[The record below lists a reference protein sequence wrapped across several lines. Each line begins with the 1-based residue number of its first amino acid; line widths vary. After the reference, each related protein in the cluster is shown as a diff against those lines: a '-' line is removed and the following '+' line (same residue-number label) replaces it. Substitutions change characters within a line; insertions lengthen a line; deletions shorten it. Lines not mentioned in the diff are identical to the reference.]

1 MEGINIPNAIIV
13 QVICREKVHHNF
25 TVLEGLLLVYGL
37 HLSFDGQY
45 RVFISNAWLGN
56 PLILTLVIYLYS
68 FHQEVSLTVNCQV
81 TVHQNTLY
89 SPNDVLSDY
98 TQVDS

>member
-1 MEGINIPNAIIV
+1 MEGL
-13 QVICREKVHHNF
+13 F
-25 TVLEGLLLVYGL
+25 LVYGL
-37 HLSFDGQY
+37 HLSFDGQH
-45 RVFISNAWLGN
+45 RHFCFWKAWLGN

-81 TVHQNTLY
+81 TVHQNTVF

-98 TQVDS
+98 TQMDS

>member
-1 MEGINIPNAIIV
+1 MEG
-13 QVICREKVHHNF
+13 F
-25 TVLEGLLLVYGL
+25 FLVYGI
-37 HLSFDGQY
+37 HLSFDGQH
-45 RVFISNAWLGN
+45 RPFFFFGKAWLGN

-81 TVHQNTLY
+81 TVHQNTVY

-98 TQVDS
+98 TQIDT